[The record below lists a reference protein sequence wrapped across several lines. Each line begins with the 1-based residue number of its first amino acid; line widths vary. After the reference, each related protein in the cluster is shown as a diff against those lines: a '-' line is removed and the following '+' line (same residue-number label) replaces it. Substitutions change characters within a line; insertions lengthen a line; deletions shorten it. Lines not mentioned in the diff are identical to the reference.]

1 MAGYTFLF
9 SSEFCRPFPLM
20 FQPEMLMR
28 RSFRGS
34 WFYLLVC
41 DSGYL
46 EVAWRSL
53 YLWNSAVTSMC
64 FVLKSS
70 ELEGIL
76 FIFSCFFS
84 IALWKFSCFI
94 SFNMFLLLW
103 VDFSLQE
110 SHLYVIGSSLSWILS
125 LFFFLFF
132 RSFLLLT
139 FYFLLSSAFSTFV
152 VIIKMLLL

>member
-9 SSEFCRPFPLM
+9 SSEFCRPFPLI
-20 FQPEMLMR
+20 FQPEMLMW
-28 RSFRGS
+28 RSFGGS
-34 WFYLLVC
+34 WFYLPVC
-41 DSGYL
+41 DSGYS

-64 FVLKSS
+64 FGLESS

-103 VDFSLQE
+103 LDFSLQE
-110 SHLYVIGSSLSWILS
+110 SHLCDVGSSVLNIVSL
-125 LFFFLFF
+125 LFFCP
-132 RSFLLLT
+132 FLLLS
-139 FYFLLSSAFSTFV
+139 FYFLLSSSAFSLFV
-152 VIIKMLLL
+152 VIIKMLLI